1 MKELLKISEFKELLY
16 QMKPWGNEALKLID
30 VKMSLIDES
39 GEVTDTQLVLKL
51 IYRDNQSAAKA
62 TFVKIRHLMCA

>member
-16 QMKPWGNEALKLID
+16 QMKPWGNETVKLID

-39 GEVTDTQLVLKL
+39 GEVTDTQQVLKL
-51 IYRDNQSAAKA
+51 IYRDNQ
-62 TFVKIRHLMCA
+62 